1 MKINIYIVVAV
12 AVLVCFLLGGY
23 YYGKEQYKNGYNAG
37 YTHALESMSVPIEVV
52 QKPDTATVQ
61 TGVVTTVEAT
71 VKPKPTPTTPDVVIT
86 TEAPKVSASVNGK
99 EYTFDAKSEYLQ
111 AGAKTSASISVKI
124 PERRWTIGLGTD
136 GRKASYMLKA
146 PIKGAVGLWIAGSG
160 REKIM
165 GGVSVSF

>member
-1 MKINIYIVVAV
+1 MRNNIYIVVAV
-12 AVLVCFLLGGY
+12 AVLLCFLLGGY
-23 YYGKEQYKNGYNAG
+23 YYGKDEYKKGYNAG
-37 YTHALESMSVPIEVV
+37 YTYALESMSVPVV

-136 GRKASYMLKA
+136 GRRASYMLKA
-146 PIKGAVGLWIAGSG
+146 PINGAVGLWIAGSG
-160 REKIM
+160 RDKIM
-165 GGVSVSF
+165 GGLSVSF